1 MLFNIM
7 LVNVMLLVIIKRCIP
22 YFIIIKPRVRLV
34 LNRMWHRYCP
44 ATLITRLRFLDFKR
58 ISKLTLLE
66 VEAALFGVS
75 TTPDGDSILAFFAGG
90 ELWSW

>member
-44 ATLITRLRFLDFKR
+44 ATLITRLRF
-58 ISKLTLLE
+58 
-66 VEAALFGVS
+66 
-75 TTPDGDSILAFFAGG
+75 
-90 ELWSW
+90 